1 MSTAQPLHRGMR
13 IPKSLALIAVG
24 GLAALILFVA
34 YYVDSGKLTREA
46 DAQAVITKQL
56 RFEDRSDGSIA
67 VISASDG
74 RVVKVIEG
82 EAGFVRGILRA
93 MARERRIKEVNQTIP
108 FELIAR
114 ADGRLTLL
122 DPATG
127 NRIDLESF
135 GKDNVIEF
143 AVLLKPQGAR

>member
-1 MSTAQPLHRGMR
+1 MNTAQPTHRGMR

-24 GLAALILFVA
+24 GLVALILFVA
-34 YYVDSGKLTREA
+34 DFVDSGKLTREV
-46 DAQAVITKQL
+46 DAQAVMTKQL

-67 VISASDG
+67 VVSATDG
-74 RVVKVIEG
+74 QVVKVIEG

-93 MARERRIKEVNQTIP
+93 MARERRIKEVNQAIP

-143 AVLLKPQGAR
+143 AVLLKPQGVQ

>member
-1 MSTAQPLHRGMR
+1 MNTAQPSHRGMR

-34 YYVDSGKLTREA
+34 DYVDSGKLTREA

-67 VISASDG
+67 VVSASDG

-135 GKDNVIEF
+135 GKDNVVEF
-143 AVLLKPQGAR
+143 AVLLKPQGVR

>member
-1 MSTAQPLHRGMR
+1 MNTAQSSHRGMR

-24 GLAALILFVA
+24 GLAVLILFVA
-34 YYVDSGKLTREA
+34 DFVDSGKLTRET

-67 VISASDG
+67 VVSAPDG

-82 EAGFVRGILRA
+82 EAGFMRGILRA
-93 MARERRIKEVNQTIP
+93 MARERRIKEVDQTVP
-108 FELIAR
+108 FDLIAR

-143 AVLLKPQGAR
+143 AVLLKPQGVQ

>member
-1 MSTAQPLHRGMR
+1 MNTAQPTHRGMR

-24 GLAALILFVA
+24 GLVALILFVA
-34 YYVDSGKLTREA
+34 DFVDSGKLTREV
-46 DAQAVITKQL
+46 DAQAVMTKQL

-67 VISASDG
+67 VVSAPDG
-74 RVVKVIEG
+74 QVVKVIEG

-93 MARERRIKEVNQTIP
+93 MARERRIKEVNQAIP

-143 AVLLKPQGAR
+143 AVLLKPQGVQ

>member
-1 MSTAQPLHRGMR
+1 MNTAQPSHRGMR

-34 YYVDSGKLTREA
+34 DFVDSGKLTREI

-67 VISASDG
+67 VISATDG

-93 MARERRIKEVNQTIP
+93 MARERRIKEVNQAIP

-114 ADGRLTLL
+114 ADGRLTLI

-143 AVLLKPQGAR
+143 AVLLKPQGVQ

>member
-1 MSTAQPLHRGMR
+1 MSTAQPTHRGMR

-34 YYVDSGKLTREA
+34 DFVDSGKLTREA
-46 DAQAVITKQL
+46 DANAVITKQL

-67 VISASDG
+67 VISAPDG
-74 RVVKVIEG
+74 QVVKVIEG

-143 AVLLKPQGAR
+143 AVLLKPQGVQ

>member
-1 MSTAQPLHRGMR
+1 MNTAQPSHSGMR

-34 YYVDSGKLTREA
+34 DYVDSGKLTREA

-74 RVVKVIEG
+74 QVVKVIEG

-93 MARERRIKEVNQTIP
+93 MARERRIKEVNQAIP
-108 FELIAR
+108 FDLIAR

-143 AVLLKPQGAR
+143 AVLLKPQGKR

>member
-1 MSTAQPLHRGMR
+1 MSSIRAANRSTQL
-13 IPKSLALIAVG
+13 PKPFALAVAIGLIALIA
-24 GLAALILFVA
+24 FVA
-34 YYVDSGKLTREA
+34 DYVQSGKMVREA
-46 DAQAVITKQL
+46 DAMPVISKQL
-56 RFEDRSDGSIA
+56 RFEDRADGSIA
-67 VISASDG
+67 VISATDG
-74 RVVKVIEG
+74 AVVKVIQG

-93 MARERRIKEVNQTIP
+93 MARERRLKEVNQQIP
-108 FELIAR
+108 FDLIAR

-143 AVLLKPQGAR
+143 AVLLKPLGAK

>member
-1 MSTAQPLHRGMR
+1 MNTAQPSHRGMR

-34 YYVDSGKLTREA
+34 DFVDSGKLTREI

-67 VISASDG
+67 VISATDG

-93 MARERRIKEVNQTIP
+93 MARERRIKEVNQAIP

>member
-1 MSTAQPLHRGMR
+1 MNSAQSTHRSMR
-13 IPKSLALIAVG
+13 IPKPLALIAVSS
-24 GLAALILFVA
+24 LAALILFVA
-34 YYVDSGKLTREA
+34 NYVNTGKLTREV
-46 DAQAVITKQL
+46 DANAVITKQL

-67 VISASDG
+67 VISAPDG
-74 RVVKVIEG
+74 QIVKVIEG

-93 MARERRIKEVNQTIP
+93 MARERRIKEVSQAIP

-135 GKDNVIEF
+135 GKDNVVEF
-143 AVLLKPQGAR
+143 AVLLKSPGVR

>member
-1 MSTAQPLHRGMR
+1 MNTVQPTHRGMR

-34 YYVDSGKLTREA
+34 DFVDSGKLTREA

-67 VISASDG
+67 VVSASDG

>member
-1 MSTAQPLHRGMR
+1 MNTAQPSHRGMR

-24 GLAALILFVA
+24 GLATLILFVA
-34 YYVDSGKLTREA
+34 DYVDSGKLTRET

-67 VISASDG
+67 VVSAPDG

-93 MARERRIKEVNQTIP
+93 MARERRIKEVDQTVP
-108 FELIAR
+108 FDLIAR

-143 AVLLKPQGAR
+143 AVLLKPQGVQ

>member
-1 MSTAQPLHRGMR
+1 MSTAQPLNRGMR

-34 YYVDSGKLTREA
+34 DYVDSGKLTREA

-143 AVLLKPQGAR
+143 AVLLKPQGVQ

>member
-1 MSTAQPLHRGMR
+1 MNTAQPTHRGMR

-34 YYVDSGKLTREA
+34 DFVDSGKLTREA

-56 RFEDRSDGSIA
+56 RFEDRSNGSIA
-67 VISASDG
+67 VVSASDG
-74 RVVKVIEG
+74 RIVKVIEG

>member
-1 MSTAQPLHRGMR
+1 MNTAQPSHRGMR
-13 IPKSLALIAVG
+13 IPKPLALIAVG

-34 YYVDSGKLTREA
+34 DFVDSGKLTREV
-46 DAQAVITKQL
+46 DAQAVMTKQL
-56 RFEDRSDGSIA
+56 RFEDRSDGSI
-67 VISASDG
+67 VVVSAPDG
-74 RVVKVIEG
+74 QVVKVIEG

-143 AVLLKPQGAR
+143 AVLLKPQGVQ

>member
-1 MSTAQPLHRGMR
+1 MNTAQPTHRGMR

-34 YYVDSGKLTREA
+34 DFVDSGKLTREA

-67 VISASDG
+67 VVSATDG
-74 RVVKVIEG
+74 RIVKVIEG

-143 AVLLKPQGAR
+143 AVLLKPQGVQ

>member
-1 MSTAQPLHRGMR
+1 MSTAQPFHRGMR

-34 YYVDSGKLTREA
+34 DYVDSGKLTREA

-67 VISASDG
+67 VVSASDG

-135 GKDNVIEF
+135 CKDNVIEF

>member
-1 MSTAQPLHRGMR
+1 MNTAQPSHRGMR

-34 YYVDSGKLTREA
+34 DFVDSGKLTREI

-67 VISASDG
+67 VISATDG

-93 MARERRIKEVNQTIP
+93 MARERRIKEVNQAIP
-108 FELIAR
+108 FEFIAR

-143 AVLLKPQGAR
+143 AVLLKPQGVQ

>member
-1 MSTAQPLHRGMR
+1 MNTAQPSHRGMR

-34 YYVDSGKLTREA
+34 DYVDSGKLTREA

-56 RFEDRSDGSIA
+56 RFEDRSDGAIA

>member
-1 MSTAQPLHRGMR
+1 MNTVQPSHRGMR

-34 YYVDSGKLTREA
+34 DFVDSGKLTREA

-67 VISASDG
+67 VVSAPDG

-114 ADGRLTLL
+114 ADGRLTLV

>member
-1 MSTAQPLHRGMR
+1 MSTAQPSHRGMR
-13 IPKSLALIAVG
+13 IPKPLALIAVG

-34 YYVDSGKLTREA
+34 DYVDSGKLTREA

-67 VISASDG
+67 VVSASDG
-74 RVVKVIEG
+74 RLVKVIEG

-114 ADGRLTLL
+114 ADGRLTLV

-143 AVLLKPQGAR
+143 AVLLKPQGVQ

>member
-1 MSTAQPLHRGMR
+1 MNTAQPTHRGMR

-24 GLAALILFVA
+24 GLAVLILFVA
-34 YYVDSGKLTREA
+34 DFVDSGKLTREA
-46 DAQAVITKQL
+46 DAKAVITKQL

-67 VISASDG
+67 VISAPDG
-74 RVVKVIEG
+74 RIVKIIEG

-143 AVLLKPQGAR
+143 AVLLKPQGVQ

>member
-1 MSTAQPLHRGMR
+1 MSTAQPSHRGMR
-13 IPKSLALIAVG
+13 IPKSLALIAVV

-34 YYVDSGKLTREA
+34 DFVDSGKLMREA

-67 VISASDG
+67 VISAPDG
-74 RVVKVIEG
+74 RVIKVIEG

-93 MARERRIKEVNQTIP
+93 MARERRIKEVNQTVP

-135 GKDNVIEF
+135 GKDNVVEF
-143 AVLLKPQGAR
+143 AVLLKSPGAR

>member
-1 MSTAQPLHRGMR
+1 MSTAQPSHRGMR

-34 YYVDSGKLTREA
+34 DYVDSGKLTREA

-143 AVLLKPQGAR
+143 AVLLKPQGVQ

>member
-1 MSTAQPLHRGMR
+1 VPQFLGYPVRFVQTLPSAAATTVQIAYFGDLAMAATMGTRRG
-13 IPKSLALIAVG
+13 IEL
-24 GLAALILFVA
+24 
-34 YYVDSGKLTREA
+34 
-46 DAQAVITKQL
+46 
-56 RFEDRSDGSIA
+56 RSDGSIA
-67 VISASDG
+67 VVSAPDG
-74 RVVKVIEG
+74 QVVKVIEG

-93 MARERRIKEVNQTIP
+93 MARERRIKEVNQAIP

-143 AVLLKPQGAR
+143 AVLLKPQGVQ

>member
-1 MSTAQPLHRGMR
+1 MNTAQPTHRGMR

-34 YYVDSGKLTREA
+34 DFVDSGKLTREA

-67 VISASDG
+67 VVSAPDG

>member
-1 MSTAQPLHRGMR
+1 MSTAQPSHRGTR
-13 IPKSLALIAVG
+13 IPKSLAFIAVG
-24 GLAALILFVA
+24 GLSALILFVA
-34 YYVDSGKLTREA
+34 DFVDTGKLTREA

-67 VISASDG
+67 VISAPDG

-143 AVLLKPQGAR
+143 AVLLKPQGVR

>member
-1 MSTAQPLHRGMR
+1 MNTAQPTRGMR
-13 IPKSLALIAVG
+13 IPKPLALIAVS

-34 YYVDSGKLTREA
+34 DYVNTGKLTREV
-46 DAQAVITKQL
+46 DAQAVMTKQL

-67 VISASDG
+67 VVSAADG
-74 RVVKVIEG
+74 QVVKVIEG

-93 MARERRIKEVNQTIP
+93 MARERRIKGVDQAIP
-108 FELIAR
+108 FDLIAR
-114 ADGRLTLL
+114 ADGRLTLI

>member
-1 MSTAQPLHRGMR
+1 MR

-34 YYVDSGKLTREA
+34 DFVDSGKLTREI

-67 VISASDG
+67 VISATDG

-93 MARERRIKEVNQTIP
+93 MARERRIKEVNQAIP

>member
-1 MSTAQPLHRGMR
+1 MSTVQPFHRGMR
-13 IPKSLALIAVG
+13 IPKPLALIAVG

-34 YYVDSGKLTREA
+34 DYVDSGKLTREA

-67 VISASDG
+67 VVSASDG

-93 MARERRIKEVNQTIP
+93 MARERRIKEVNQAIP

-143 AVLLKPQGAR
+143 AVLLKPQGVQ

>member
-1 MSTAQPLHRGMR
+1 MNTAQPSHRGMR

-34 YYVDSGKLTREA
+34 DYVDSGKLTREA

>member
-1 MSTAQPLHRGMR
+1 MR

-24 GLAALILFVA
+24 GLAVLILFVA
-34 YYVDSGKLTREA
+34 DFVDSGKLTREA
-46 DAQAVITKQL
+46 DAKAVITKQL

-67 VISASDG
+67 VISAPDG

-143 AVLLKPQGAR
+143 AVLLKPQGVQ

>member
-1 MSTAQPLHRGMR
+1 MNTAQPTHRGMR

-34 YYVDSGKLTREA
+34 DFVDSGKLTREA

-67 VISASDG
+67 VVSATDG
-74 RVVKVIEG
+74 RIVKVIEG

-93 MARERRIKEVNQTIP
+93 MARERRIKEINQTIP

-143 AVLLKPQGAR
+143 AVLLKPQGVQ

>member
-1 MSTAQPLHRGMR
+1 MR

-34 YYVDSGKLTREA
+34 DYVDSGKLTREA

-56 RFEDRSDGSIA
+56 RFEDRSDGAIA

>member
-1 MSTAQPLHRGMR
+1 MNTAQPTHRGMR

-24 GLAALILFVA
+24 GLAALVLFVA
-34 YYVDSGKLTREA
+34 DFVDSGKLSREA

-67 VISASDG
+67 VVSASDG
-74 RVVKVIEG
+74 RIVKVIEG

-143 AVLLKPQGAR
+143 AVLLKPQGVQ

>member
-1 MSTAQPLHRGMR
+1 MSTAQPLNRGMR

-34 YYVDSGKLTREA
+34 DYVDSGKLTREA

>member
-1 MSTAQPLHRGMR
+1 MNTAQPSHRGMR

-34 YYVDSGKLTREA
+34 DFVDSGKLTREI

-67 VISASDG
+67 VISATDG

-93 MARERRIKEVNQTIP
+93 MARERRIKEVNQAIP

-127 NRIDLESF
+127 NRIDLE
-135 GKDNVIEF
+135 
-143 AVLLKPQGAR
+143 

>member
-1 MSTAQPLHRGMR
+1 MR

-34 YYVDSGKLTREA
+34 DFVDSGKLTREI

-67 VISASDG
+67 VISATDG

-93 MARERRIKEVNQTIP
+93 MARERRIKEVNQAIP

-143 AVLLKPQGAR
+143 AVLLKPQGVQ

>member
-1 MSTAQPLHRGMR
+1 MNTAQPTHRGMR

-34 YYVDSGKLTREA
+34 DFVDSGKLTREA

-67 VISASDG
+67 VVSASDG
-74 RVVKVIEG
+74 RIVKVIEG

-143 AVLLKPQGAR
+143 AVLLKPQGVK